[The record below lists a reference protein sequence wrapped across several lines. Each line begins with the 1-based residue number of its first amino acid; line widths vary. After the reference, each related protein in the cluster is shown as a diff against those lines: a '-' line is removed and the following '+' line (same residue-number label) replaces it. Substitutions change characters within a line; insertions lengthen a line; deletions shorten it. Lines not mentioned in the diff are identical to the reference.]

1 MSRLVWARDGRD
13 WSNHAASRFV
23 SAGGLRWH
31 VQVSGK
37 GPVLLLL
44 HGTGAATHSWR
55 DLLPCL
61 ADTFTVVAPDL
72 PGHGFSPVASA
83 RQLSLSMMSR
93 SVAALLS
100 DLALSPDVIVGH
112 SAGAAIAVTM
122 VQDAAIR
129 PERLIALNGALLPFP
144 GIAARLF
151 PAMAQLLFINPL
163 VPRLFT
169 LQARIPGE
177 VGRFLA
183 RSTGSHIDATGVGFY
198 ERLLRNPDHVA
209 AALGMMANW
218 DLETLKAALPRLDCP
233 LHLIHG
239 EKDAAIPARVSH
251 DVAALVAGADVSL
264 LSGLGHL
271 AHEEAPQAVADII
284 RRMV

>member
-1 MSRLVWARDGRD
+1 M
-13 WSNHAASRFV
+13 
-23 SAGGLRWH
+23 WH

-37 GPVLLLL
+37 GPVMLLL

-61 ADTFTVVAPDL
+61 ADTYTVVAPDL

-112 SAGAAIAVTM
+112 SAGAAIAVTLI
-122 VQDAAIR
+122 QDGAIR

-151 PAMAQLLFINPL
+151 PAMAQMLFINPL

-183 RSTGSHIDATGVGFY
+183 RSTGSRIDATGVGFY
-198 ERLLRNPDHVA
+198 ERLLRNPEHVA

-251 DVAALVAGADVSL
+251 DVAALVPGADVSL

-284 RRMV
+284 RRMA